1 MNEDI
6 KHRYE
11 HYQLLMSFLSEE
23 LPAKHWAVMRLEE
36 ETDEETETTIPYP
49 VYLEGDKRENLVR
62 AFLQL
67 PTVQHD
73 RKVADDLVK
82 ELQAKAKQK

>member
-6 KHRYE
+6 EHRYE
-11 HYQLLMSFLSEE
+11 HYQLLMSFLCEE
-23 LPAKHWAVMRLEE
+23 LSSKEFSVIRFQER
-36 ETDEETETTIPYP
+36 TDNQSSIPF
-49 VYLEGDKRENLVR
+49 YLSGDERENLVR

-82 ELQAKAKQK
+82 EIQAKANKK

>member
-11 HYQLLMSFLSEE
+11 HYQLLMSFLCEE
-23 LPAKHWAVMRLEE
+23 LPAKNWSVIRMIEA
-36 ETDEETETTIPYP
+36 DEKKGIPAFP
-49 VYLEGDKRENLVR
+49 NLLQGNRRENLVR
-62 AFLQL
+62 AFLRL

-82 ELQAKAKQK
+82 EIQARANK